1 MALTNL
7 RHSDKRQRRHGF
19 ARPQLEL
26 LEDRLEPGSLLLGQP
41 WDFSVLNLMKPN
53 PGSLSSGDEAQ
64 ALHFRPS
71 TGYAHS
77 TPSHAAA
84 AVLLAGGERA
94 ERGAVAPPAI
104 SLARDS
110 APLIP
115 NEWLALSATKQVS
128 QSFSN
133 RQPLAE
139 VQPNIALISSQT
151 QLSAIPT
158 HVQHHPG
165 GNASSNWA
173 TYVTGTSTTATGQ
186 AVTQDSAGNTYVTG
200 STDEA
205 TTKGTFIA
213 KYDSTGTQIFYKK
226 FQAKDASTGIVYNH
240 SEGRAIGL
248 DGNGNIYV
256 TGRATNPV
264 TRLQDAFTMRFDN
277 TGKADP
283 TYGIG
288 FDTGG
293 LGNVTGNGMAVAP
306 DGTATIVGTARFL
319 GNDIFMAVI
328 LPDGSVSVNATHA
341 FAPGSFVD
349 LQGQQVFTGTVG
361 NAVALSA
368 DGSVAYI
375 SGTGTQPGG
384 HTDIMVMKVDTN
396 SGGQSSAGFSYIQDP
411 GNDSG
416 NGLVLGADGTV
427 YQAATA
433 TVQSGGRS
441 NTYAGVIA
449 WNASLSTTS
458 YAVYDDVNTTT
469 GTGIAVDPSGNVY
482 VTGTGTD
489 ILGNTRAVVDLL
501 DPTGAVA
508 DSLLF
513 VDSGSGQEFGTGIVY
528 SQDGTVYLTG
538 ATSSSNMPVSDN
550 SALNGDQDA
559 FLANIGGFMF

>member
-7 RHSDKRQRRHGF
+7 HHSDKRQRGRGF
-19 ARPQLEL
+19 VRPRLEL
-26 LEDRLEPGSLLLGQP
+26 LEDRVEPGSLLLGQP
-41 WDFSVLNLMKPN
+41 WDFSALNLKPQ
-53 PGSLSSGDEAQ
+53 PASEEA
-64 ALHFRPS
+64 AAFHFRQS
-71 TGYAHS
+71 TGYEHGK
-77 TPSHAAA
+77 PSYTAAA
-84 AVLLAGGERA
+84 ILSAGSGMA
-94 ERGAVAPPAI
+94 ERGAVAPPAMP
-104 SLARDS
+104 LARAS

-115 NEWLALSATKQVS
+115 NEWLALNATNQVS
-128 QSFSN
+128 PVVVN
-133 RQPLAE
+133 RFQQMQPLAE
-139 VQPNIALISSQT
+139 LQPNVTVINSQT
-151 QLSAIPT
+151 QLSASPS
-158 HVQHHPG
+158 HVQHHAG
-165 GNASSNWA
+165 GHASSNWA
-173 TYVTGTSTTATGQ
+173 TYVTGSTTTAAGQ
-186 AVTQDSAGNTYVTG
+186 AVTQDSAGNVYVTG

-205 TTKGTFIA
+205 TIKGAFIA
-213 KYDSTGTQIFYKK
+213 KYDSTGAQSFYKK

-277 TGKADP
+277 SGKADA
-283 TYGIG
+283 TYGVG

-349 LQGQQVFTGTVG
+349 VQGQQVFTGTVG
-361 NAVALSA
+361 NAIALSA
-368 DGSVAYI
+368 DGSAAYI

-384 HTDIMVMKVDTN
+384 HTDIMVLKVDTS
-396 SGGQSSAGFSYIQDP
+396 SGGQSSAGFSYVQNP

-416 NGLVLGADGTV
+416 NGLVIGADGTV
-427 YQAATA
+427 YQAATT
-433 TVQSGGRS
+433 TVQAGGQAT
-441 NTYAGVIA
+441 TYAAVIA
-449 WNASLSTTS
+449 WNASLGSTS

-469 GTGIAVDPSGNVY
+469 GTGVAVDPAGNTY

-489 ILGNTRAVVDLL
+489 LLGNTRAVVDLL

-513 VDSGSGQEFGTGIVY
+513 VDTGSGQEFGTGILY

-538 ATSSSNMPVSDN
+538 ATSSSNMPVTDS